1 MTGEIKEIGNTT
13 YVVVN
18 ETGTLEILTHPKWYR
33 VLLWHFRNF
42 FKPFKSVQETK
53 EFLRLR

>member
-13 YVVVN
+13 YVVIN
-18 ETGTLEILTHPKWYR
+18 ETGTLEILNHPKWYR

>member
-1 MTGEIKEIGNTT
+1 MTGEIKEIGNTI

-18 ETGTLEILTHPKWYR
+18 ETGTLEVLTRPKWYR

-53 EFLRLR
+53 DFLY